1 MSAMTISSTWKSP
14 LKSLYQKSTTINKC
28 LRIIEKCFKFNIN
41 QKGRRTNSENMNWEQ
56 SCRIRLCKIEV
67 IRLQNKIS
75 TKTEATSRAPITS
88 TILSRILLTINSTW
102 IINTSS
108 KRLSKSRTKPK
119 TKFSSDFAYVFS

>member
-1 MSAMTISSTWKSP
+1 MSAMTILSMLKSH

-56 SCRIRLCKIEV
+56 SCRIRLCKTEV
-67 IRLQNKIS
+67 IRLQKKIS
-75 TKTEATSRAPITS
+75 TKTEATSRVLITS
-88 TILSRILLTINSTW
+88 TTLSRIPLTTNSTW

-108 KRLSKSRTKPK
+108 KRSSRSRTKPK